1 MLKVRIQGTVYDLNW
16 AMEEME
22 KSDKLTVL
30 SMSKI
35 LPNKDSKKFYHIYA
49 DVEKQEKTS

>member
-30 SMSKI
+30 SISKI
-35 LPNKDSKKFYHIYA
+35 QKSFI
-49 DVEKQEKTS
+49 TSMRM